1 MKERRTELLDFS
13 MKLTKRK
20 KEKKEKENKTE
31 FLGQSVTPS
40 NGVP

>member
-1 MKERRTELLDFS
+1 MKERRTELLDLS